1 MKIGDRVV
9 MTRKGV
15 KEFPNLQSYA
25 GVIVDVDELNVK
37 VKRDHIV
44 YRGEPSGLHWW
55 DKPYWKR
62 IRK

>member
-1 MKIGDRVV
+1 VFSLLMKGDKMKIGDRVV

-37 VKRDHIV
+37 VKRDRV
-44 YRGEPSGLHWW
+44 QRRTVWSSLVG
-55 DKPYWKR
+55 
-62 IRK
+62 